1 MAQGYKVVTVEIEG
15 DGGLVMHN
23 GQTANPLNPYAKAI
37 KQISSKRK
45 KVDADHE
52 QMAEIEW
59 EAGLYLDDDKRVYL
73 PGYVVEACIV
83 NGAKKTKD
91 GQTAK
96 TALFVDGDAE
106 FFVDGQPVLLDEIRG
121 KPQYQLAV
129 PVKVTTSRVMRTR
142 PIFKKWSAKFSVH
155 VMEGVT
161 NTAAVKGWIENAGA
175 LVGLCDWRPRYG
187 RFRLKSF
194 IEE

>member
-1 MAQGYKVVTVEIEG
+1 MSTGYTILHVEIEG
-15 DGGLVMHN
+15 DGGMVMHN

-37 KQISSKRK
+37 KQISGKRK

-52 QMAEIEW
+52 AMAGIEW
-59 EAGLYLDDDKRVYL
+59 EAGLYLDDDKGVYL

-96 TALFVDGDAE
+96 TCLFVEGDAQ
-106 FFVDGQPVLLDEIRG
+106 FFVDGKAVKLDDI
-121 KPQYQLAV
+121 KDSPKYQLAV
-129 PVKVTTSRVMRTR
+129 PVKVQTSRVMRTR
-142 PIFKKWSAKFSVH
+142 PMFKNWSSKFTLH
-155 VMEGVT
+155 VMKDVA
-161 NTAAVKGWIENAGA
+161 NTVAVKSWIENAGS

-187 RFRLKSF
+187 RFRIKSF
-194 IEE
+194 KEA

>member
-1 MAQGYKVVTVEIEG
+1 MPNGYTILRVEIAG
-15 DGGLVMHN
+15 DGGMVMHN

-37 KQISSKRK
+37 KQISGKRK

-52 QMAEIEW
+52 AMAEIEW
-59 EAGLYLDDDKRVYL
+59 EAGLYLDDDKGVYL

-96 TALFVDGDAE
+96 TCLFVDGDAQ
-106 FFVDGQPVLLDEIRG
+106 FFVDSKPVKLDELRG
-121 KPQYQLAV
+121 NPKYQLAV
-129 PVKVTTSRVMRTR
+129 PVKVQTSRVMRTR
-142 PIFKKWSAKFSVH
+142 PMFKNWSSKFTLL
-155 VMEGVT
+155 VMKDVA
-161 NTAAVKGWIENAGA
+161 NTVAVKSWVENAGS

-187 RFRLKSF
+187 RFRITSF
-194 IEE
+194 KEA

>member
-1 MAQGYKVVTVEIEG
+1 MADGYKVVNVEIEG
-15 DGGLVMHN
+15 DGGIVLHN

-52 QMAEIEW
+52 AMAELEW
-59 EAGLYLDDDKRVYL
+59 EAGLYLDDGKNVYL
-73 PGYVVEACIV
+73 PGYVIEACIV

-96 TALFVDGDAE
+96 TCLFVDGDAE
-106 FFVDGQPVLLDEIRG
+106 FFVDGKSIKLDDIKG
-121 KPQYQLAV
+121 NPKYQLAV
-129 PVKVTTSRVMRTR
+129 PVKVQTARIMRTR
-142 PIFKKWSAKFSVH
+142 PMFKNWSAKFTLHLMKDVA
-155 VMEGVT
+155 
-161 NTAAVKGWIENAGA
+161 NTQAVKDWVQNAGS

-187 RFRLKSF
+187 RFRVTRF
-194 IEE
+194 EEN

>member
-1 MAQGYKVVTVEIEG
+1 MADGYTVVNVEIEG

-23 GQTANPLNPYAKAI
+23 GQTANPLNPYAKAL
-37 KQISSKRK
+37 KQISGKRK

-52 QMAEIEW
+52 HMAEIEW
-59 EAGLYLDDDKRVYL
+59 EAGLYLDDDKLVYL

-96 TALFVDGDAE
+96 TCLFIDGDAQ
-106 FFVDGQPVLLDEIRG
+106 FFVDGKQVKLDDIKG
-121 KPQYQLAV
+121 NPKYQLAV
-129 PVKVTTSRVMRTR
+129 PVKVQTSRVMRTR
-142 PIFKKWSAKFSVH
+142 PLFKNWSCKFTLHLMKDVA
-155 VMEGVT
+155 
-161 NTAAVKGWIENAGA
+161 NTATVKGWVESAGT

-187 RFRLKSF
+187 RFRVTKF
-194 IEE
+194 EEA